1 MHNWYARLI
10 ATSKRRRT
18 AILLACLI
26 SGPAAGQPPF
36 LNLLTA
42 ELALSRG
49 QGLYAAQLYQQTA
62 LQSHAFNVLDRALFI
77 ALEQQQFDMAL
88 EIAQYWVNIY
98 PEHVPALFYLA
109 HLSLRLHDYPLA
121 AKTLDQ
127 ILSYDP
133 DAALDRIL
141 EGIYPE
147 SATDRNA
154 LLNALEQLDS
164 RNNPSLLVMSAGLL
178 SDNNQLTEALANVNI
193 ALQKRPQ
200 VTAFIT
206 LKANILIKQQQ
217 HQSAQ
222 QFLQQQV
229 RTQPQNK
236 SLGIFYVRYL
246 LGRQLQG
253 QALAQLD
260 RMTQQWPQDGEIIL
274 LAALVSIDQ
283 QRPLDAEKYL
293 LQLLTQDAYIDQA
306 YYYLGINAERL
317 NRPEV
322 AEVYFKKVQ
331 QDDLY
336 RPSQQKL
343 ALLRVAYGRLQ
354 EALAALTQERVDHPD
369 QASFLYL
376 LQVQLLTD
384 HQQRARARQ
393 LLDEAIES
401 LPNQAE
407 LLYGRVLLLE
417 PEDLI
422 QAERDLN
429 RLLSLEPDNPTYLNA
444 YAYALANQNRNL
456 DKAQRLAVRADQLA
470 PNQSAIL
477 DTLGL
482 IALQQNRAD
491 DAIALLKRAYQ
502 IDFKLTIGLRLG
514 QALQSGKRQQ
524 DYDNL
529 LQELRQRYPQEPR
542 LNTAPLSP
550 DRALPSSAL
559 PSSASPLSERPS
571 ARLTSGQ
578 PR

>member
-1 MHNWYARLI
+1 MRHWYARLI
-10 ATSKRRRT
+10 VTSRQRLC

-26 SGPAAGQPPF
+26 SGQAAGQPHF

-49 QGLYAAQLYQQTA
+49 QGLYAAQLYRQAA

-77 ALEQQQFDMAL
+77 ALEQQQFDMAI
-88 EIAQYWVNIY
+88 EIARYWVDQY

-121 AKTLDQ
+121 AKTLDR

-154 LLNALEQLDS
+154 LLAALQQLDS

-178 SDNNQLTEALANVNI
+178 SDNNQLAEALENVNT

-217 HQSAQ
+217 YQAAQ
-222 QFLQQQV
+222 QFLQQQI
-229 RTQPQNK
+229 RAQPQNK

-246 LGRQLQG
+246 LGQRLQRE
-253 QALAQLD
+253 ALTQLD
-260 RMTQQWPQDGEIIL
+260 KMTQQWPQDGEIIL

-293 LQLLTQDAYIDQA
+293 LQLLTQETYIDQA

-336 RPSQQKL
+336 RQSQQKL

-376 LQVQLLTD
+376 LQVQLLNEN
-384 HQQRARARQ
+384 QQRDRARQ
-393 LLDEAIES
+393 LLDEAIQS

-407 LLYGRVLLLE
+407 LIYTRVLMLA
-417 PEDLI
+417 PEDLT
-422 QAERDLN
+422 QAERDLTT
-429 RLLSLEPDNPTYLNA
+429 LLNLEPDNPTYLNA

-482 IALQQNRAD
+482 IALQQHRAD
-491 DAIALLKRAYQ
+491 DAINLLNRAYQ
-502 IDFKLTIGLRLG
+502 IDFKLNIGLRLA
-514 QALQSGKRQQ
+514 QALQANLREQ
-524 DYDNL
+524 DYQNL
-529 LQELRQRYPQEPR
+529 LQELRQRYPNEPR
-542 LNTAPLSP
+542 LNANPL
-550 DRALPSSAL
+550 LPSNSTL
-559 PSSASPLSERPS
+559 PSGENRPS
-571 ARLTSGQ
+571 LLTGTD
-578 PR
+578 PRVAAP

>member
-1 MHNWYARLI
+1 MRNWYARLV
-10 ATSKRRRT
+10 ATSRQRLC
-18 AILLACLI
+18 AILLVGLI
-26 SGPAAGQPPF
+26 SGQATGQPHF

-49 QGLYAAQLYQQTA
+49 QGQYATQLYRQAA

-77 ALEQQQFDMAL
+77 ALEQQQFEIAL
-88 EIAQYWVNIY
+88 EIAKHWVEVH

-121 AKTLDQ
+121 AKTLDR

-141 EGIYPE
+141 EGIYPD
-147 SATDRNA
+147 SAQDRNA
-154 LLNALEQLDS
+154 LLAALQQLDS

-178 SDNNQLTEALANVNI
+178 SDNNQLNEALAKVNI
-193 ALQKRPQ
+193 ALHKRPQ

-217 HQSAQ
+217 YQAAQ
-222 QFLQQQV
+222 NFLQQQV
-229 RTQPQNK
+229 RRQPQNK

-246 LGRQLQG
+246 LGQRLQRD
-253 QALAQLD
+253 ALAQLD
-260 RMTQQWPQDGEIIL
+260 KMTQQWPHDGEIVL

-293 LQLLTQDAYIDQA
+293 LQLLTQEAYIDQA

-336 RPSQQKL
+336 QQAQQKL

-354 EALAALTQERVDHPD
+354 DALAALTQERVDHPE

-376 LQVQLLTD
+376 LQVQLLNQN
-384 HQQRARARQ
+384 QQRELARQ
-393 LLDEAIES
+393 LLDEAIDS

-407 LLYGRVLLLE
+407 LLYSRVLLLA
-417 PEDLI
+417 PEELT
-422 QAERDLN
+422 QAERDLTQ
-429 RLLSLEPDNPTYLNA
+429 LLSLEPDNPTYLNA

-456 DKAQRLAVRADQLA
+456 EKAQRLASRADQLA

-482 IALQQNRAD
+482 IALQQNRMT
-491 DAIALLKRAYQ
+491 DAIALLTRAYQ
-502 IDFKLTIGLRLG
+502 IDFKLNIGLRLA
-514 QALQSGKRQQ
+514 QALQRSQLEPEYQQ
-524 DYDNL
+524 L
-529 LQELRQRYPQEPR
+529 LQELRQRYPNEPR
-542 LNTAPLSP
+542 LTANPL
-550 DRALPSSAL
+550 LPSQSAL
-559 PSSASPLSERPS
+559 PLLPAHMAHPQSMANNIH
-571 ARLTSGQ
+571 
-578 PR
+578 

>member
-1 MHNWYARLI
+1 MRHWYARLI
-10 ATSKRRRT
+10 VTSRQRLC

-26 SGPAAGQPPF
+26 SGQAAGQPHF

-49 QGLYAAQLYQQTA
+49 QGLYAAQLYRQAA

-77 ALEQQQFDMAL
+77 ALEQQQFDMAI
-88 EIAQYWVNIY
+88 EIARYWVDQY

-121 AKTLDQ
+121 AKTLDR

-154 LLNALEQLDS
+154 LLAALQQLDS

-178 SDNNQLTEALANVNI
+178 SDNNQLAEALENVNT

-217 HQSAQ
+217 YQAAQ
-222 QFLQQQV
+222 QFLQQQI
-229 RTQPQNK
+229 RAQPQNK

-246 LGRQLQG
+246 LGQRLQRE
-253 QALAQLD
+253 ALTQLD
-260 RMTQQWPQDGEIIL
+260 KMTQQWPQDGEIIL

-293 LQLLTQDAYIDQA
+293 LQLLTQETYIDQA

-336 RPSQQKL
+336 RQSQQKL

-376 LQVQLLTD
+376 LQVQLLNEN
-384 HQQRARARQ
+384 QQRDRARQ
-393 LLDEAIES
+393 LLDEAIQS

-407 LLYGRVLLLE
+407 LIYTRVLMLA
-417 PEDLI
+417 PEDLA
-422 QAERDLN
+422 QAERDLTT
-429 RLLSLEPDNPTYLNA
+429 LLNLEPDNPTYLNA

-482 IALQQNRAD
+482 IALQQHRAD
-491 DAIALLKRAYQ
+491 DAINLLNRAYQ
-502 IDFKLTIGLRLG
+502 IDFKLNIGLRLA
-514 QALQSGKRQQ
+514 QALQANLREQ
-524 DYDNL
+524 DYQNL
-529 LQELRQRYPQEPR
+529 LQELRQRYPNEPR
-542 LNTAPLSP
+542 LNANPL
-550 DRALPSSAL
+550 LPSNSTL
-559 PSSASPLSERPS
+559 PSRENRPS
-571 ARLTSGQ
+571 LLTGTD
-578 PR
+578 PRVAAP

>member
-1 MHNWYARLI
+1 MRHWYARLI
-10 ATSKRRRT
+10 VTSRQRLC

-26 SGPAAGQPPF
+26 SGQAAGQPHF

-49 QGLYAAQLYQQTA
+49 QGLYAAQLYRQAA

-77 ALEQQQFDMAL
+77 ALEQQQFDMAI
-88 EIAQYWVNIY
+88 EIARYWVDQY

-121 AKTLDQ
+121 AKTLDR

-154 LLNALEQLDS
+154 LLAALQQLDS

-178 SDNNQLTEALANVNI
+178 SDNNQLAEALENVNT

-217 HQSAQ
+217 YQAAQ
-222 QFLQQQV
+222 QFLQQQI
-229 RTQPQNK
+229 RAQPQNK

-246 LGRQLQG
+246 LGQRLQRE
-253 QALAQLD
+253 ALTQLD
-260 RMTQQWPQDGEIIL
+260 KMTQQWPQDGEIIL

-293 LQLLTQDAYIDQA
+293 LQLLTQETYIDQA

-336 RPSQQKL
+336 RQSQQKL
-343 ALLRVAYGRLQ
+343 ALLRVAYGRRQ

-376 LQVQLLTD
+376 LQVQLLNEN
-384 HQQRARARQ
+384 QQRDRARQ
-393 LLDEAIES
+393 LLDEAIQS

-407 LLYGRVLLLE
+407 LIYTRVLMLA
-417 PEDLI
+417 PEDLA
-422 QAERDLN
+422 QAERDLTT
-429 RLLSLEPDNPTYLNA
+429 LLNLEPDNPTYLNA

-482 IALQQNRAD
+482 IALQQHRAD
-491 DAIALLKRAYQ
+491 DAINLLNRAYQ
-502 IDFKLTIGLRLG
+502 IDFKLNIGLRLA
-514 QALQSGKRQQ
+514 QALQANLREQ
-524 DYDNL
+524 DYQNL
-529 LQELRQRYPQEPR
+529 LQELRQRYPNEPR
-542 LNTAPLSP
+542 LNANPL
-550 DRALPSSAL
+550 LPSNSTL
-559 PSSASPLSERPS
+559 PSGENRPS
-571 ARLTSGQ
+571 LLTGTD
-578 PR
+578 PRVAAP

>member
-1 MHNWYARLI
+1 MHNWYAQLI
-10 ATSKRRRT
+10 ATSRQRLC

-26 SGPAAGQPPF
+26 SGQAAGQPQF

-49 QGLYAAQLYQQTA
+49 QGLHAAQLYQQAA
-62 LQSHAFNVLDRALFI
+62 LHSHAFNVLDRALFI
-77 ALEQQQFDMAL
+77 ALEQKQFDMAI
-88 EIAQYWVNIY
+88 EIAQYWVDIY

-121 AKTLDQ
+121 AKTLDR

-147 SATDRNA
+147 SAADRNA
-154 LLNALEQLDS
+154 LLAALQQLDS
-164 RNNPSLLVMSAGLL
+164 RSNPSLLVMSAGLL
-178 SDNNQLTEALANVNI
+178 SDNNQLAEALAKVNI
-193 ALQKRPQ
+193 ALHKRPQ

-217 HQSAQ
+217 YQSAQ
-222 QFLQQQV
+222 QFLQQQI
-229 RTQPQNK
+229 RAQPQNK

-246 LGRQLQG
+246 LGQRLQ
-253 QALAQLD
+253 QEALAQLD
-260 RMTQQWPQDGEIIL
+260 KMTHQWPQDGEIIL

-322 AEVYFKKVQ
+322 AEIYFKKVQ

-354 EALAALTQERVDHPD
+354 EALAGLTQERVDHPD

-376 LQVQLLTD
+376 LQVQLLNEN
-384 HQQRARARQ
+384 QQRERARQ

-407 LLYGRVLLLE
+407 LIYSRVLMLAS
-417 PEDLI
+417 EDLV

-429 RLLSLEPDNPTYLNA
+429 TLLRLEPDNPTYLNA
-444 YAYALANQNRNL
+444 YAYALANQNRSL
-456 DKAQRLAVRADQLA
+456 DKAQRLAIRADQLA

-482 IALQQNRAD
+482 IALQQQRIN
-491 DAIALLKRAYQ
+491 DAIGLLNRAYQ
-502 IDFKLTIGLRLG
+502 IDFKLNIGLRLA
-514 QALQSGKRQQ
+514 QALQADLREQ
-524 DYDNL
+524 DYQNL
-529 LQELRQRYPQEPR
+529 LQELRQRYPNEPR
-542 LNTAPLSP
+542 LSATPLSP
-550 DRALPSSAL
+550 DHSELPLNKTPPAQLTGHVS
-559 PSSASPLSERPS
+559 
-571 ARLTSGQ
+571 RLAT
-578 PR
+578 P

>member
-1 MHNWYARLI
+1 MRHWYARLI
-10 ATSKRRRT
+10 VTSRQRLC

-26 SGPAAGQPPF
+26 SGQAAGQPHF

-49 QGLYAAQLYQQTA
+49 QGLYAAQLYRQAA

-77 ALEQQQFDMAL
+77 ALEQQQFDMAI
-88 EIAQYWVNIY
+88 EIVRYWVDQY

-121 AKTLDQ
+121 AKTLDR

-154 LLNALEQLDS
+154 LLAALQQLDS

-178 SDNNQLTEALANVNI
+178 SDNNQLAEALENVNI

-217 HQSAQ
+217 YQAAQ
-222 QFLQQQV
+222 QFLQQQI
-229 RTQPQNK
+229 RAQPQNK

-246 LGRQLQG
+246 LGQRLQRE
-253 QALAQLD
+253 ALTQLD
-260 RMTQQWPQDGEIIL
+260 KMTQQWPQDGEIIL

-293 LQLLTQDAYIDQA
+293 LQLLTQETYIDQA

-336 RPSQQKL
+336 RQSQQKL

-376 LQVQLLTD
+376 LQVQLLNEN
-384 HQQRARARQ
+384 QQRDRARQ
-393 LLDEAIES
+393 LLDEAIQS

-407 LLYGRVLLLE
+407 LIYTRVLMLA
-417 PEDLI
+417 PEDLT
-422 QAERDLN
+422 QAERDLTT
-429 RLLSLEPDNPTYLNA
+429 LLNLEPDNPTYLNA

-482 IALQQNRAD
+482 IALQQHRAD
-491 DAIALLKRAYQ
+491 DAINLLNRAYQ
-502 IDFKLTIGLRLG
+502 IDFKLNVGLRLA
-514 QALQSGKRQQ
+514 QALQANLREQ
-524 DYDNL
+524 DYQNL
-529 LQELRQRYPQEPR
+529 LQELRQRYPNEPR
-542 LNTAPLSP
+542 LNANPL
-550 DRALPSSAL
+550 LPSNNSTL
-559 PSSASPLSERPS
+559 PSGENRPS
-571 ARLTSGQ
+571 LLTGTD
-578 PR
+578 PRVAAP

>member
-1 MHNWYARLI
+1 MRNWYARLV
-10 ATSKRRRT
+10 ATSRLRIC
-18 AILLACLI
+18 AILLVGLI
-26 SGPAAGQPPF
+26 SGQATGQPYF

-49 QGLYAAQLYQQTA
+49 QGQYATQLYRQAA
-62 LQSHAFNVLDRALFI
+62 LQSNAFNVLDRALFI
-77 ALEQQQFDMAL
+77 ALEQQQFEIAL
-88 EIAQYWVNIY
+88 EIAKHWVEVH

-121 AKTLDQ
+121 AKTLDR

-141 EGIYPE
+141 EGIYPD
-147 SATDRNA
+147 SAQDRNA
-154 LLNALEQLDS
+154 LLAALQQLDS

-178 SDNNQLTEALANVNI
+178 SDNNQLNEALAKVNI
-193 ALQKRPQ
+193 ALHKRPQ

-217 HQSAQ
+217 YQAAQ
-222 QFLQQQV
+222 NFLQQQV
-229 RTQPQNK
+229 RRQPQNK

-246 LGRQLQG
+246 LGQRLQRD
-253 QALAQLD
+253 ALAQLD
-260 RMTQQWPQDGEIIL
+260 KMTQQWPHDGEIVL

-293 LQLLTQDAYIDQA
+293 LQLLTQEAYIDQA

-336 RPSQQKL
+336 QQAQQKL

-354 EALAALTQERVDHPD
+354 DALAALTQERVDHPE

-376 LQVQLLTD
+376 LQVQLLNQN
-384 HQQRARARQ
+384 QQRELARQ
-393 LLDEAIES
+393 LLDEAIDS

-407 LLYGRVLLLE
+407 LLYSRVLLLA
-417 PEDLI
+417 PEELA
-422 QAERDLN
+422 QAERDLTQ
-429 RLLSLEPDNPTYLNA
+429 LLSLEPDNPTYLNA

-456 DKAQRLAVRADQLA
+456 EKAQRLASRADQLA

-482 IALQQNRAD
+482 IALQQNRMA
-491 DAIALLKRAYQ
+491 DAIALLTRAYQ
-502 IDFKLTIGLRLG
+502 IDFKLNIGLRLA
-514 QALQSGKRQQ
+514 QALQRSQLEPEYQQ
-524 DYDNL
+524 L
-529 LQELRQRYPQEPR
+529 LQELRQRYPNEPR
-542 LNTAPLSP
+542 LTANPL
-550 DRALPSSAL
+550 LPSQSAL
-559 PSSASPLSERPS
+559 PLWPAHMAHPQSMANNIH
-571 ARLTSGQ
+571 
-578 PR
+578 